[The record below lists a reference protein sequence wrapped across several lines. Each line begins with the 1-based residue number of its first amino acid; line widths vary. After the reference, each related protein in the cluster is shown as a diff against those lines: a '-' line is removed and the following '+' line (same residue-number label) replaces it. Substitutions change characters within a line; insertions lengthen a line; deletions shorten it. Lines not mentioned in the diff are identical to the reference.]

1 MRLEQWQE
9 HWGHTLKEYYPE
21 QETRSLLVMALAH
34 RMNFSA
40 VDLVTQKEFDISPG
54 DLDWL
59 DSVMKR
65 LLNKEPIQQIIGFTW
80 FCDQQFFVNSD
91 VLIPRPETEELVMS
105 LRQKLQH
112 SQVQTALDIGTGS
125 GCIALCLAA
134 AIPQTQWYAWDVSPQ
149 ALALAQKNQQQFIS
163 QVNWQCQD
171 ALGSW
176 PDQHFDLIVSNPPY
190 IPEEEQKSMDQNVI
204 NFEPH
209 LALFVPSND
218 PLKFYRAISSKGF
231 DHLNSGGQLYFECH
245 YKYTQAV
252 AQLMKTIG
260 FDKVDP
266 WKDQW
271 GKWRFVSGV
280 RP

>member
-105 LRQKLQH
+105 LRQKLKH

-149 ALALAQKNQQQFIS
+149 A
-163 QVNWQCQD
+163 
-171 ALGSW
+171 
-176 PDQHFDLIVSNPPY
+176 
-190 IPEEEQKSMDQNVI
+190 
-204 NFEPH
+204 
-209 LALFVPSND
+209 
-218 PLKFYRAISSKGF
+218 
-231 DHLNSGGQLYFECH
+231 
-245 YKYTQAV
+245 
-252 AQLMKTIG
+252 
-260 FDKVDP
+260 
-266 WKDQW
+266 
-271 GKWRFVSGV
+271 
-280 RP
+280 